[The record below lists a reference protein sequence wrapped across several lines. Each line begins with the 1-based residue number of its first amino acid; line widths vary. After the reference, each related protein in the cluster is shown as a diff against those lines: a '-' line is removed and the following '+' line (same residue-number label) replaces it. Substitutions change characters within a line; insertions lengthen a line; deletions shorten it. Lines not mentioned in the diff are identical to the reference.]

1 MLCQNSVSHS
11 TEPVV
16 LQWPC
21 TLHGPGDPG
30 QVGNSF
36 FYFLAWRT
44 FDHDKTIFH
53 RKVFLSFS
61 GWCINAN
68 NECSGSVDKKY
79 FSVLHCERIPW
90 LQLLVYIRLIL
101 NKVSFTTAIWITYI
115 LNQKSC
121 FRFGNK
127 IVFAAVINNK
137 RPCFL
142 IIPVISVSINM
153 HAEGCIG
160 QPSLIS
166 LYK

>member
-1 MLCQNSVSHS
+1 MLYQNWACSAAV
-11 TEPVV
+11 
-16 LQWPC
+16 
-21 TLHGPGDPG
+21 TLHPAWTRGSRPGGEFLLLFSSMEHGGPLTVTKLYFIEKSFCPSLVDVLMFTTSV
-30 QVGNSF
+30 QVQ
-36 FYFLAWRT
+36 W
-44 FDHDKTIFH
+44 I
-53 RKVFLSFS
+53 
-61 GWCINAN
+61 
-68 NECSGSVDKKY
+68 KKY